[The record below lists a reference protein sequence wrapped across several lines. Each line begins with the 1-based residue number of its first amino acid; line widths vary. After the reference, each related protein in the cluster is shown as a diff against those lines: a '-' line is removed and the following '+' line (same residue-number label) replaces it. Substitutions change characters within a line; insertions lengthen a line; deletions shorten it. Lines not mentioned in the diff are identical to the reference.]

1 MIQII
6 VDHIFYE
13 VKARSKG
20 YRREIR
26 WFSFKSPDKTRME
39 PSPESYGMFQ
49 VLSASL
55 ETVAKYFGTGT
66 ELMTDLTCR
75 ISRKLDE
82 FLIVDVVLENK
93 FRYYYYYYRGA
104 PIQAV
109 QWCTNLGAI
118 VDWKT

>member
-82 FLIVDVVLENK
+82 FFIVDVVLENK
-93 FRYYYYYYRGA
+93 FRYHYTPTEAHRFR
-104 PIQAV
+104 
-109 QWCTNLGAI
+109 QWCTNLVAI
-118 VDWKT
+118 VDRKT